1 MEQNFKH
8 RALSSCYQRSS
19 CFTEGMY
26 KIVSYTFCI
35 ETSFVQTLGYG
46 TREHSSDCPQ
56 TALKQ
61 HFPQTLQLSA
71 TTRKK
76 KNCQK
81 LLQIALF
88 LKTFLSCPRISAN
101 LCLFLCFQ
109 C

>member
-71 TTRKK
+71 TTKK
-76 KNCQK
+76 KK
-81 LLQIALF
+81 LS
-88 LKTFLSCPRISAN
+88 KTSAD
-101 LCLFLCFQ
+101 CLIP
-109 C
+109 